1 MQQVVAASIAQRT
14 FVTVLLRAFALLALL
29 LALIGIYGV
38 VSYATPQRTHEIGVR
53 MALGAQASDVRKLVL
68 RQGLWMTLAGIAL
81 GALASL
87 GAARLMTKLLFGIS
101 ATDPLTFVVVIF
113 ILILVA
119 LCACWVPAQRA
130 TKVDP
135 LIALRHD

>member
-1 MQQVVAASIAQRT
+1 
-14 FVTVLLRAFALLALL
+14 VLLGAFALLALL